1 MRIGSTLPKSFYN
14 VPRPRSALVRERLRC
29 VAIWETLLRQG
40 MTTGAA
46 SQAVGVSRATLY
58 RWRKRLE
65 TQGLADVLVRGGR
78 PATNGWL
85 RIITNFCRR
94 NPMGAIIGVIIIAIV
109 LIAIFAPLV
118 ATHHP
123 TLDADFKALREP
135 PSSAHWVGT
144 DNIGRDLYSRVVH
157 GSRISLFVALIAV
170 MVGDLFGAVWGVAT
184 GYIGGKFDTYSQRV
198 LELMMSFPTL
208 ILAMILV
215 LVMGAGVWTVI
226 VAIGFTRVPL
236 SVRVIRSVTLSVKG
250 NAYVDAAQAIGA
262 SGSRV
267 MLNHIAPQCVAPWL
281 VLATAHLGSVIIL
294 EASLGFLGVG
304 VPLPTATWGNMLGGT
319 VAGGLVPHWW
329 MVIFPGL
336 AITITVLA
344 FNLFGD
350 SIRDALDPK
359 LRGRT

>member
-1 MRIGSTLPKSFYN
+1 M
-14 VPRPRSALVRERLRC
+14 
-29 VAIWETLLRQG
+29 
-40 MTTGAA
+40 
-46 SQAVGVSRATLY
+46 
-58 RWRKRLE
+58 
-65 TQGLADVLVRGGR
+65 
-78 PATNGWL
+78 
-85 RIITNFCRR
+85 
-94 NPMGAIIGVIIIAIV
+94 
-109 LIAIFAPLV
+109 
-118 ATHHP
+118 
-123 TLDADFKALREP
+123 
-135 PSSAHWVGT
+135 GT
-144 DNIGRDLYSRVVH
+144 DNIGRDLYSRVIH

-184 GYIGGKFDTYSQRV
+184 GYIGGKFDIYSQRI

-215 LVMGAGVWTVI
+215 LSMGAGVWTVI

-236 SVRVIRSVTLSVKG
+236 SVRVIRSVTLSVKE
-250 NAYVDAAQAIGA
+250 NAYVDAARAIGA
-262 SGSRV
+262 SGGRV

-281 VLATAHLGSVIIL
+281 VLATAHVGSVIIL

-350 SIRDALDPK
+350 SIRDALDPE
-359 LRGRT
+359 LRWRT

>member
-1 MRIGSTLPKSFYN
+1 M
-14 VPRPRSALVRERLRC
+14 
-29 VAIWETLLRQG
+29 
-40 MTTGAA
+40 
-46 SQAVGVSRATLY
+46 
-58 RWRKRLE
+58 
-65 TQGLADVLVRGGR
+65 
-78 PATNGWL
+78 GW
-85 RIITNFCRR
+85 
-94 NPMGAIIGVIIIAIV
+94 
-109 LIAIFAPLV
+109 AP
-118 ATHHP
+118 
-123 TLDADFKALREP
+123 
-135 PSSAHWVGT
+135 
-144 DNIGRDLYSRVVH
+144 
-157 GSRISLFVALIAV
+157 
-170 MVGDLFGAVWGVAT
+170 
-184 GYIGGKFDTYSQRV
+184 GYIGGKFDIYSQRV

-215 LVMGAGVWTVI
+215 LAMGAGVWTVI

-236 SVRVIRSVTLSVKG
+236 SVRVIRSVTLSVKE

-281 VLATAHLGSVIIL
+281 VLATAHLGSVLIL

-336 AITITVLA
+336 AITTTVLA

-359 LRGRT
+359 LRGRTWSPASDLYFAQAGGFQYRSLVTAQLPVLAGHTGVGVNPVRVPFLPGLPGGAPAATSSRSVIQRVVQRSGRELAHRTR